1 MNINLQINVN
11 IYNYLCFI
19 IFLLVFISAIHA
31 ILILSI
37 YVLFEPCYSYLYIYI
52 FIEQFINIF
61 VSRLEQK
68 NRYDILN
75 YT

>member
-1 MNINLQINVN
+1 MCCLNLVI
-11 IYNYLCFI
+11 
-19 IFLLVFISAIHA
+19 
-31 ILILSI
+31 
-37 YVLFEPCYSYLYIYI
+37 PTYIYI